1 MDYIDEVRSRGL
13 NDLQLDE
20 VKEGLK
26 TLNIEQVEY
35 YASKKYD
42 HLQMREI
49 RLAFEHGLS
58 ENQIDL
64 FAKYPEE
71 YSYNAMNN
79 ARIKLENEN
88 MIDEQAK
95 VKVRSK
101 QLKNGL
107 LFVVIILVVA
117 VIGVC
122 GTVLKYYVNEKNQSL
137 EITLYA
143 DTIHLNYG
151 DTFNPSEYIESY
163 TKADNV
169 ELSVPEPIDTHQ
181 LGTFTITY
189 SLRNHIKTVKKE
201 AQVIVVDLEK
211 PVITLSNQ
219 EVTLTR
225 SQDTFSCKA
234 YLSSAIDNVDGD
246 ITGKVECSS
255 VDTNK
260 DTQTVKYTV
269 KDSSGNEGEKELKL
283 TFKDPPEPE
292 KVIVYQDSGSNSTAG
307 SYSAPATSGGSNQTY
322 SAPAQPVQHGTQYFM
337 FSDGYNMDSGYQA
350 CVVAGSS
357 YGTYSCSPVQED
369 GIYTGYVLNY

>member
-1 MDYIDEVRSRGL
+1 M
-13 NDLQLDE
+13 
-20 VKEGLK
+20 
-26 TLNIEQVEY
+26 
-35 YASKKYD
+35 
-42 HLQMREI
+42 
-49 RLAFEHGLS
+49 
-58 ENQIDL
+58 
-64 FAKYPEE
+64 
-71 YSYNAMNN
+71 
-79 ARIKLENEN
+79 
-88 MIDEQAK
+88 
-95 VKVRSK
+95 
-101 QLKNGL
+101 
-107 LFVVIILVVA
+107 VIILVVA

-143 DTIHLNYG
+143 DTIQLNYG

-201 AQVIVVDLEK
+201 AQVIVVDLEN

-225 SQDTFSCKA
+225 NQDTFSCKA

-260 DTQTVKYTV
+260 DDQTVKYTV

-307 SYSAPATSGGSNQTY
+307 SYSAPAQSGGSNQTY
-322 SAPAQPVQHGTQYFM
+322 AAPAQPVQHGTQYFM

-357 YGTYSCSPVQED
+357 YGSYSCSPVQED